1 MNFSLYKISSQRI
14 LGGVCAGL
22 ADAAKIDPT
31 IVRIVAALLCI
42 YWPFLIVVYLLLT
55 VLLPEKST
63 LHSDI
68 HSQDTVKNKSDFIP
82 SDNNTENNVFNSTAD
97 PFIGETKIKNN
108 GGFHA
113 SNMIFAIILICGGV
127 GLFIT
132 RVIFNY
138 AIGFDDFITFIMF
151 GVGIFLL
158 VSGIMEEKT
167 NRTIKSSKI
176 TLGVILTAVSLIW
189 ILKIFGY
196 VIMTMGDLI
205 SSIRFLWP
213 IFIIAIGLNI
223 LLPNKKA
230 TVAIWL
236 SVAVIIILITIY
248 RSMYGMFSFM

>member
-42 YWPFLIVVYLLLT
+42 YWPFMIVVYLLLT
-55 VLLPEKST
+55 VLLPEK
-63 LHSDI
+63 LNADI
-68 HSQDTVKNKSDFIP
+68 YSESTVKDKPNFNHADKNT
-82 SDNNTENNVFNSTAD
+82 DNNAFDSTAD
-97 PFIGETKIKNN
+97 PFIDETKIKNN
-108 GGFHA
+108 GSFHA

-167 NRTIKSSKI
+167 SRSIKSSKI

-205 SSIRFLWP
+205 SSVRFLWP
-213 IFIIAIGLNI
+213 IFIIAIGVNI
-223 LLPNKKA
+223 LLPKKKA
-230 TVAIWL
+230 TVAIWI